1 MDTTNELGQP
11 ELLEMHL
18 DYDGGNTLLEA
29 VRWSKFLAIA
39 GIAGIGLLLIAVI
52 VYIPF
57 ALEGYGQLT
66 PESANVI
73 AILLITVAFYLAA
86 LVAAAIILLR
96 FSRLTKRAMDRQDQL
111 MFNRGLKSL
120 KVTFIILGLL
130 SSLSLAGLIFGLIYS
145 T

>member
-1 MDTTNELGQP
+1 MENTTEQQKS

-66 PESANVI
+66 PESANVV
-73 AILLITVAFYLAA
+73 AILLITVAVYLAV
-86 LVAAAIILLR
+86 LVAASIILLR

-120 KVTFIILGLL
+120 KVTFVILGLL
-130 SSLSLAGLIFGLIYS
+130 SVLLLAVLIFSLF
-145 T
+145 